1 MELLQDPR
9 PLDEK
14 SEVLLREIEDTM
26 VAFLEKGADVETDV
40 FTNIKTVLPV
50 EVGIN
55 HGRAAAEERPAAG
68 SGRPDAWVAYW
79 RVEDSLRPDS
89 ASEQQ
94 QTFLA
99 SQLLQSLMCSS
110 CSPPPPTHNFQP
122 AILGCKPTE
131 LPAILP
137 APPPPTPVDQ
147 AANMLT
153 ELIPEPPRKFVE
165 PMYPDEAFQEPVMY
179 AKEDVAASQ
188 VESEV
193 TEIKK
198 AVLGLK
204 QALEDIRSNTDV
216 SQARS
221 TAPVAALC

>member
-1 MELLQDPR
+1 
-9 PLDEK
+9 
-14 SEVLLREIEDTM
+14 
-26 VAFLEKGADVETDV
+26 
-40 FTNIKTVLPV
+40 
-50 EVGIN
+50 
-55 HGRAAAEERPAAG
+55 
-68 SGRPDAWVAYW
+68 
-79 RVEDSLRPDS
+79 
-89 ASEQQ
+89 
-94 QTFLA
+94 
-99 SQLLQSLMCSS
+99 
-110 CSPPPPTHNFQP
+110 
-122 AILGCKPTE
+122 
-131 LPAILP
+131 
-137 APPPPTPVDQ
+137 
-147 AANMLT
+147 MLT